1 MIGTTQ
7 NPKRL
12 KSSQGKNETTTKR
25 EARAR
30 LKSTKSE
37 RERERERENHTL
49 ARTLVNNNGVD
60 KLRDHRR
67 RHRCRREFNAHGYS
81 HEHVDVAKKRE
92 NDSKDDGGRVERRKR
107 ERGGEERRGG
117 NREEVEEVK
126 VETVVF
132 LRENWNEREDD
143 RLYQSAHTLI
153 T

>member
-1 MIGTTQ
+1 MSFPRGR
-7 NPKRL
+7 KRRN
-12 KSSQGKNETTTKR
+12 KTTKR
-25 EARAR
+25 EALARAIET
-30 LKSTKSE
+30 STK
-37 RERERERENHTL
+37 RERERESIGENHNTL
-49 ARTLVNNNGVD
+49 APTTLVNNNGVD

-81 HEHVDVAKKRE
+81 HEHVDVAKERE

-132 LRENWNEREDD
+132 GRENWNEREDD
-143 RLYQSAHTLI
+143 RLCQSAHTLV